1 MRKFDLGDIVYVM
14 YDDEE
19 VRGIIV
25 SITQY
30 LGGSVTYGVKCGFLY
45 EEFYAQEITSNKSNL
60 SGRWN

>member
-30 LGGSVTYGVKCGFLY
+30 LGGSVTYGVKCFLY